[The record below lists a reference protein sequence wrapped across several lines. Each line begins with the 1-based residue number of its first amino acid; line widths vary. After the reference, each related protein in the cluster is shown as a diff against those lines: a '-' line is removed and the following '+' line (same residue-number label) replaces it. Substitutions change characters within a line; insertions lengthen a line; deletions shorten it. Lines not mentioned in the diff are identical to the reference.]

1 MKVLI
6 CGKGGSGKSTMTTL
20 LSRNLKNRGYQ
31 VLLVDADESNYGL
44 HRLAGVA
51 PPQYIMENLGGKK
64 GFKQKLNATFPT
76 NDRPFSK
83 KTSIKELPQE
93 CVSESDG
100 IKLAVIGKIHDF
112 GEGCACPMGMLSK
125 LVLSNL
131 VINKNE
137 IVLVDTEAG
146 VEHFGRRV
154 DAECDLILGIIDPTF
169 ESFLLAKKIEEMA
182 LKAGIDVFFILNKVD
197 DKVSKAMQENIN
209 MEKVLAKIPSNEQI
223 FLDSLN
229 GNTLSTDIAE
239 IDPICQLIHDR
250 KSE

>member
-1 MKVLI
+1 MKILI
-6 CGKGGSGKSTMTTL
+6 CGKGGSGKSTITTL
-20 LSRNLKNRGYQ
+20 LSKKLKNRGYE
-31 VLLVDADESNYGL
+31 VLLVDADESNFGL

-51 PPQYIMENLGGKK
+51 SPQYIMENLGGKK

-83 KTSIKELPQE
+83 KIRINELPPD

-131 VINKNE
+131 LINENE

-169 ESFLLAKKIEEMA
+169 ESFLLSKKIEEMA
-182 LKAGIDVFFILNKVD
+182 VNADTDAFFILNKVD
-197 DKVSKAMQENIN
+197 DNVSKTMQENIN
-209 MEKVLAKIPSNEQI
+209 MEKVIAQIPNNEQV

-229 GNTLSTDIAE
+229 GNTLSADISE
-239 IDPICQLIHDR
+239 IDPICQLIQDR
-250 KSE
+250 KTG